1 MILMQPPMLTGRIQD
16 SIDQMYLETSMVQKA
31 MKGIV
36 DTKENK
42 MVEHDV
48 LKLQMKRLK
57 DALAAKADQVHTLEN
72 KQAQL
77 VLSLQERRRDIRD
90 HK

>member
-1 MILMQPPMLTGRIQD
+1 MEDTISQMI
-16 SIDQMYLETSMVQKA
+16 LETSMLQKSIKA
-31 MKGIV
+31 SV
-36 DTKENK
+36 ETKENK

-57 DALAAKADQVHTLEN
+57 DVLALRADQVFTLEN

-77 VLSLQERRRDIRD
+77 KLSMEERRHDIKVHR
-90 HK
+90 